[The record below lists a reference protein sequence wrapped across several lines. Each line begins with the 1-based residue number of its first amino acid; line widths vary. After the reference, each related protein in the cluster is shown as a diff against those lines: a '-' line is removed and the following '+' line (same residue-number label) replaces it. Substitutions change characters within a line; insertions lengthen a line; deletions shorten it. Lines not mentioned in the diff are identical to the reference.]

1 MVKLYFTESWS
12 HMPLWM
18 TYSMI
23 ALGTLILG
31 IALALNDKYR
41 RNKKIKNL
49 WAHQSILNRP
59 KGNHIRYNQYYD
71 YFKEDSAHHIDDVTW
86 NDLDL
91 DRVFHRMN
99 YNFTSVGEEYMY
111 AALRNINNHFAN
123 ESLMQ
128 TISNHKS
135 LREKISFILADLGR
149 STNNNASRFAFKNKS
164 YKQYNPLMILV
175 SLLPF
180 LSIFS
185 FAFGPSIGIFT
196 VIFAIGVVMS
206 LAMSFKS
213 KAELLYSD
221 LFYAVKIID
230 TANQLL
236 KLKQSHEA
244 VNLPKIRSIKF
255 LSYLMLSDDNNE
267 MNIALQLINAIKM
280 LFMTDYHI
288 YHYALRIL
296 RKNQGSF
303 SEYYQ
308 VVGQYDL
315 SYSVAMYRQTL
326 PYYALPET
334 GSLHTEEIYHP
345 LLTQPVANDY
355 THHKSV
361 LLTGSNASG
370 KSTFMK
376 TIALNI
382 VLAQAINTT
391 TSEVFRYQ
399 PGSVLTSM
407 NLEDSLAKGDSY
419 FIAEI
424 KSIKRII
431 HAIEHYPVTY
441 IFIDEIL
448 RGTNTKER
456 ISSATA
462 ILNHINNNKNTT
474 LFAATHDIELT
485 EILKDTFDFY
495 YFREHL
501 TEDNEIEFDYTI
513 RKGITTTS
521 NAIELMRI
529 HNYPEYI
536 YHDAKQQLAKLKQLN
551 I

>member
-1 MVKLYFTESWS
+1 
-12 HMPLWM
+12 MPLWG
-18 TYSMI
+18 TYTLI
-23 ALGTLILG
+23 ALGTILLG
-31 IALALNDKYR
+31 VVLAINDKIR
-41 RNKKIKNL
+41 RNKKIKKL
-49 WAHQSILNRP
+49 WENQSILNRP
-59 KGNHIRYNQYYD
+59 KGNHIHYHQYFD
-71 YFKEDSAHHIDDVTW
+71 NIKEISPNYIDDVTW

-91 DRVFHRMN
+91 IRIFHKMN
-99 YNFTSVGEEYMY
+99 YNFTTVGEEYTY
-111 AALRNINNHFAN
+111 TALRNIPNHLTN
-123 ESLMQ
+123 EALVQ
-128 TISNHKS
+128 RITNDKV

-149 STNNNASRFAFKNKS
+149 STNNNASRFAFKNKG
-164 YKQYNPLMILV
+164 YERYNPWMILI
-175 SLLPF
+175 SLLPI
-180 LSIFS
+180 LSLFS
-185 FAFGPSIGIFT
+185 FNFGLSIGIFT
-196 VIFAIGVVMS
+196 VIFSIGIVMS
-206 LAMSFKS
+206 LSLSFKS
-213 KAELLYSD
+213 KSELIYSD

-230 TANQLL
+230 TANELL
-236 KLKQSHEA
+236 KLKQSHET
-244 VNLPKIRSIKF
+244 VNLPKIRSIKL

-267 MNIALQLINAIKM
+267 ANIALQLINAIKM

-296 RKNQGSF
+296 RKNQDSF

-326 PYYALPET
+326 PYYALPEI
-334 GSLHTEEIYHP
+334 GPLHTEEIYHP
-345 LLTQPVANDY
+345 LLTHPVANDY
-355 THHKSV
+355 THHNSV

-391 TSEVFRYQ
+391 TSELFHYQ

-456 ISSATA
+456 IASATA
-462 ILNHINNNKNTT
+462 ILNHINNNMNTT

-485 EILKDTFDFY
+485 KILKDTFDFY

-529 HNYPEYI
+529 HEYPHQI
-536 YHDAKQQLAKLKQLN
+536 YHDAKEQLLSLKQLN
-551 I
+551 A